1 MINKLNLKKFIF
13 FPDLINIQI
22 NYINIT
28 KIFLIAFTIVLLGL
42 SFSEAKKKMKKR
54 KTVYIVINMKS

>member
-1 MINKLNLKKFIF
+1 MIKKLSLEKFIF
-13 FPDLINIQI
+13 FTGSINIQI

-42 SFSEAKKKMKKR
+42 SFSEAAKKKR
-54 KTVYIVINMKS
+54 RRERLFIL